1 MSAND
6 LEARLRLSCPAIIA
20 RIRDGRVLLDLR
32 TLAPHEEA
40 LIVDRLAEIAAGDP
54 A

>member
-1 MSAND
+1 MVRKQSAGRGPD
-6 LEARLRLSCPAIIA
+6 GEPTIVA
-20 RIRDGRVLLDLR
+20 RIRDGHVILDPR